1 MQTKSITVDLPY
13 DTYLKIGAI
22 ASEHFES
29 TKDYIKKV
37 VSDSIREELEL
48 KDIKKQ
54 VASRYA
60 ADEISYGSLKNLLG
74 NEEAE
79 RLRIYKETILES
91 IAEADIIAKRLTSD

>member
-1 MQTKSITVDLPY
+1 MTRCWVIDLASSMQ
-13 DTYLKIGAI
+13 
-22 ASEHFES
+22 
-29 TKDYIKKV
+29 
-37 VSDSIREELEL
+37 
-48 KDIKKQ
+48 KQ

-91 IAEADIIAKRLTSD
+91 ITEADIIAKRLTSD